1 MAAFDTVEHLP
12 TIKDPTFGCK
22 DVMALCLTPTIVSS
36 QWNVP
41 PTHDLWQKLLDE
53 ASEAAGPVDFPQ
65 NKHELYLNLMHRVVE
80 FETDIRSSIL
90 SVNQHQQKICK
101 LAFAMKFKPRTSN
114 ELSHQFLVLKVLD
127 LALLPE
133 RYRLEG
139 HLDKDFRAHQPSY
152 MERYIVSPGAKH
164 YIERVKDWPTLVK
177 DVINWNIEAKAT
189 EKMLRQSQTETG
201 VPSDQPVTSRS
212 EDLERKR
219 QILGDM
225 IKGVEGLDSGTKLRF
240 VDSNLMWAALG
251 LLGCSL
257 VSAFLIKYIPDYR
270 LIIHGK
276 ALSGWNYGQRTS
288 YVRVF
293 CLSA

>member
-41 PTHDLWQKLLDE
+41 PTHNLWQTLLDE
-53 ASEAAGPVDFPQ
+53 ASEASGPVDFPQ
-65 NKHELYLNLMHRVVE
+65 NKHELYMNLMHRVVE

-90 SVNQHQQKICK
+90 SASQPQQKICK

-139 HLDKDFRAHQPSY
+139 HMDKDFRSHQPSY

-164 YIERVKDWPTLVK
+164 YIERVKDWPALVK
-177 DVINWNIEAKAT
+177 DVINWNIDAKAT
-189 EKMLRQSQTETG
+189 EKMLRQSQTETDALPNET
-201 VPSDQPVTSRS
+201 VASRGQ
-212 EDLERKR
+212 DLERKR

-225 IKGVEGLDSGTKLRF
+225 IKGVEGLESGTKLRF

-257 VSAFLIKYIPDYR
+257 VSAYLLKHICMYR
-270 LIIHGK
+270 LLRYGL
-276 ALSGWNYGQRTS
+276 ALSGGNYGQRTS
-288 YVRVF
+288 YVRVLHPF
-293 CLSA
+293 G